1 MSQVLSF
8 KDVTL
13 KFGGITALNSVSF
26 EVNPGELYAI
36 IGPNGAGKTSIFNC
50 ISGIYRPSEGN
61 VTYGT
66 SSIPELRPDQVANL
80 GIARTFQNIE
90 LFENMTVIDNILFGA
105 HSQLNYGA
113 VSSLF
118 YTKKVRNSEREAR
131 EIAEDIID
139 FLEIEQYRY
148 SYILSLPYGVQK
160 RVELG
165 RALAMN
171 PEIVLLDEPAAGM
184 NSEETEDIARFIID
198 LHEERKKTIILVDHD
213 MNMVMDIAQRVMVL
227 NFGEKLAEGTPKEI
241 VVDENVIEAYLGG
254 KWLWR

>member
-50 ISGIYRPSEGN
+50 ISGIYRPTEGN

-113 VSSLF
+113 ISSLF

>member
-1 MSQVLSF
+1 MVIISSLKF
-8 KDVTL
+8 NDVTL
-13 KFGGITALNSVSF
+13 KFGGITALNNVSF
-26 EVNPGELYAI
+26 EVRPKTLYAI

-50 ISGIYRPSEGN
+50 ISGIYRPSEGS
-61 VTYGT
+61 VTYGEKD
-66 SSIPELRPDQVANL
+66 IKNLRPDEIAEL

-105 HSQLNYGA
+105 HRQLEYGA
-113 VSSLF
+113 ISSLF
-118 YTKKVRNSEREAR
+118 YTKKVRKYEREAR

-171 PEIVLLDEPAAGM
+171 PDLVLLDEPAAGM

-198 LHEERKKTIILVDHD
+198 LHEERNKTIILVDHD

-241 VVDENVIEAYLGG
+241 VSNENVIKAYLGG
-254 KWLWR
+254 K